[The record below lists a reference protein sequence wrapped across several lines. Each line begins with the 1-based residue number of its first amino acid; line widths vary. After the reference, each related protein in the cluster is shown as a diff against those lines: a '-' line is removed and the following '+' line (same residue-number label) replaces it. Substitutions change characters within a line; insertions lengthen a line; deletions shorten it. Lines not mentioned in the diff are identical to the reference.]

1 MTKWEFL
8 EALEKKLEGCPER
21 EVEERICFYSESIDD
36 RIEEGISEEEAVAQ
50 IGTVDEIAKQII
62 ADIPF
67 TKIVK
72 NKMSSKGK
80 WKAGEITLLV
90 LGAPIWLSLLI
101 AFFAVIFSLYAV
113 AWSVV
118 ISLWAVFVSFVACG
132 VAGVL
137 GLILF
142 LVTGAA
148 SMGVL
153 VFGGGL
159 VCAGLAV
166 FMFFVCKWL
175 TKGMVLFTKGVML
188 RLKNRL
194 VRKEDVQ

>member
-8 EALEKKLEGCPER
+8 EALENKLKGYPKR

-36 RIEEGISEEEAVAQ
+36 RIEEGIPEEEAVAQ
-50 IGTVDEIAKQII
+50 LGTVEEVSSQII

-72 NKMSSKGK
+72 EKIT
-80 WKAGEITLLV
+80 ARGEIKGWEIILLV
-90 LGAPIWLSLLI
+90 LGSPIWLSLLI
-101 AFFAVIFSLYAV
+101 AFFAMTFSLYVV
-113 AWSVV
+113 AWSLV

-137 GLILF
+137 GLVLF
-142 LVTGAA
+142 LVTGSA
-148 SMGVL
+148 SMGVM

-166 FMFFVCKWL
+166 FMFFACKWL
-175 TKGMVLFTKGVML
+175 TKGVVLFTKGVML